1 MEPLSYVGK
10 SVRRKDGPDKV
21 TGRAVYS
28 QDVKLPGTLVG
39 RILRSP
45 HPHARLVRIDA
56 SRARQLPGVKAV
68 ITVDDTKGIKH
79 GFVETPRYPP
89 DQEVLARDRVRF
101 VGEEIAAVA
110 AVDQVIAQQAI
121 DLIEVEYEL
130 LPAVFDPFEAM
141 KPDAPE
147 VHPTHPNVRSE
158 TALSNIAGRT
168 ATGWGD
174 VDEGFAQADYVR
186 EDRFESHLRTHGYL
200 EPQATLAHW
209 EDDKLNVWT
218 SSMGT
223 FVKRA
228 KLAKVLDLPYS
239 AVRIHK
245 TYVGGTFGGKID
257 LYSHEYCAAR
267 LSMITGRPV
276 RMVATREEIFS
287 AYRHGQPL
295 VMEIKTGVRKDGTIV
310 AQQVRAINNAGAY
323 RGSGVVVIF
332 LAWGFTML
340 PYRIPN
346 LAYEGLSVYTN
357 YPLRAPQRGHGC
369 PQIRF
374 AIESQLDRIAEDL
387 GIDPVTIRLR
397 NARKPWEELPN
408 GDNVHEA
415 GLIDCIGLAA
425 EKSGFLA
432 KHGRGRHQASTI
444 RRGIG
449 MGVSSYFGGS
459 LIYPNG
465 SGVIVKMADD
475 GSATVLTGAIDVGQG
490 AETVIA
496 QIVAEELYLPIEDV
510 RIISSDTDTTPQDI
524 GAWISGMTYVT
535 GNAAR
540 QAAGNARTKLLQV
553 AAEKFGCEIEALET
567 RDKIVRNRA
576 NPDQQLTYREVIAL
590 SIATRRG
597 DTVIGEGFWRTMR
610 DEPTHPSL
618 ATTKGRWS
626 ENYAFSCQVAE
637 VEVDTETGEAR
648 VLKAWTVHDCG
659 FAVNPA
665 LVKGQVDG
673 QVSMALGHAFLE
685 EILTKDGYTLNPS
698 WLDYRMPTVH
708 EMASSDDAEIVTEQ
722 YTVGKSYRV
731 KEVGEGLVSGVLA
744 AIANAIYDAT
754 GVRMQST
761 PFTPEKL
768 LRGLR
773 QLERKGRPGR
783 QDRDAEKDADE
794 PAAAT
799 LD

>member
-1 MEPLSYVGK
+1 MSQLSYVGK
-10 SVRRKDGPDKV
+10 SCARKDGPDKV
-21 TGRAVYS
+21 TGRAVYT
-28 QDVKLPGTLVG
+28 QDVKLPGMLTG

-45 HPHARLVRIDA
+45 HPHARIVRIDTSKA
-56 SRARQLPGVKAV
+56 MALPGVKAV
-68 ITVDDTKGIKH
+68 MTVEDTKGIKH

-89 DQEVLARDRVRF
+89 DQEVLAREKVRH

-110 AVDQVIAQQAI
+110 AIDPFTAQKAI

-147 VHPTHPNVRSE
+147 VHPTHPKVKGE
-158 TALSNIAGRT
+158 TPFSNIGGRT
-168 ATGWGD
+168 ATGWGN
-174 VDEGFAQADYVR
+174 VEEGFREADYVR

-223 FVKRA
+223 FVKRS
-228 KLAKVLDLPYS
+228 KLAKVLDLPFS
-239 AVRIHK
+239 AVRVHK

-267 LSMITGRPV
+267 LSMITGCPV
-276 RMVATREEIFS
+276 RIVATREEIFS

-295 VMEIKTGVRKDGTIV
+295 VMEIKTGVRRDGTIV

-346 LAYEGLSVYTN
+346 LAYEGLSVHTN
-357 YPLRAPQRGHGC
+357 NPVRAPQRGHGC

-374 AIESQLDRIAEDL
+374 AIESQLDRIAQDL

-397 NARKPWEELPN
+397 NARRPWEELPN

-415 GLIDCIGLAA
+415 GLIDCIKVAA
-425 EKSGFLA
+425 EKSDFLA
-432 KHGRGRHQASTI
+432 KYGQGRKNEGTI

-490 AETVIA
+490 AETVIS

-510 RIISSDTDTTPQDI
+510 KIISSDTDTTPQDI

-540 QAAGNARTKLLQV
+540 QAAGNARDKMLRLV
-553 AAEKFGCEIEALET
+553 AERFECSVEDLEIGGKCVQRRGQPEQ
-567 RDKIVRNRA
+567 RM
-576 NPDQQLTYREVIAL
+576 TYREIIAF
-590 SIATRRG
+590 SVATRRG
-597 DTVIGEGFWRTMR
+597 DTIIGEGYWRTMR
-610 DEPTHPSL
+610 DEPAHPSL

-637 VEVDTETGEAR
+637 VEVDCETGEAR
-648 VLKAWTVHDCG
+648 VTRALTVHDCG
-659 FAVNPA
+659 FPVNPA
-665 LVKGQVDG
+665 LVSGQVDG

-685 EILTKDGYTLNPS
+685 EVMTKGGYTLNPT
-698 WLDYRMPTVH
+698 WLDYRMPTIH
-708 EMASSDDAEIVTEQ
+708 EMTESDDAEVITEQ
-722 YTVGKSYRV
+722 YTVGKPYRV
-731 KEVGEGLVSGVLA
+731 KEVGEGLVSGILA

-754 GVRMQST
+754 GVRMYST
-761 PFTPEKL
+761 PFSPEKIL
-768 LRGLR
+768 KGLQQLRRESR
-773 QLERKGRPGR
+773 QKT
-783 QDRDAEKDADE
+783 DE
-794 PAAAT
+794 PVEQIAE
-799 LD
+799 LSK

>member
-1 MEPLSYVGK
+1 MSQLSYVGK
-10 SVRRKDGPDKV
+10 SCARKDGPDKV
-21 TGRAVYS
+21 TGRAVYT
-28 QDVKLPGTLVG
+28 QDVKLPGMLTG

-45 HPHARLVRIDA
+45 HPHARIVRIDTSKA
-56 SRARQLPGVKAV
+56 MALPGVKAV
-68 ITVDDTKGIKH
+68 ITVGDTKGIKH

-89 DQEVLARDRVRF
+89 DQEVLAREKVRH

-110 AVDQVIAQQAI
+110 AIDPFTAQKAI

-141 KPDAPE
+141 KSDAPE
-147 VHPTHPNVRSE
+147 VHPTHPKVKGE
-158 TALSNIAGRT
+158 TPFSNIGGRT
-168 ATGWGD
+168 ATGWGN
-174 VDEGFAQADYVR
+174 VEEGFREADYVR

-223 FVKRA
+223 FVKRS
-228 KLAKVLDLPYS
+228 KLAKVLDLPFS
-239 AVRIHK
+239 AVRVHK

-267 LSMITGRPV
+267 LSMITGCPV
-276 RMVATREEIFS
+276 RIVATREEIFS

-295 VMEIKTGVRKDGTIV
+295 VMEIKTGVRRDGTIV

-346 LAYEGLSVYTN
+346 LAYEGLSVHTN
-357 YPLRAPQRGHGC
+357 NPVRAPQRGHGC

-374 AIESQLDRIAEDL
+374 AIESQLDRIAQDL

-397 NARKPWEELPN
+397 NARRPWEELPN

-415 GLIDCIGLAA
+415 GLIDCIKVAA
-425 EKSGFLA
+425 EKSDFLA
-432 KHGRGRHQASTI
+432 KYGQGRKNEGTI

-490 AETVIA
+490 AETVIS

-510 RIISSDTDTTPQDI
+510 KIISSDTDTTPQDI

-540 QAAGNARTKLLQV
+540 QAAGNARDKMLRLV
-553 AAEKFGCEIEALET
+553 AERFECSVEDLEIGGKCVQRRGQPEQ
-567 RDKIVRNRA
+567 RM
-576 NPDQQLTYREVIAL
+576 TYREIIAF
-590 SIATRRG
+590 SVATRRG
-597 DTVIGEGFWRTMR
+597 DTIIGEGYWRTMR
-610 DEPTHPSL
+610 DEPAHPSL

-637 VEVDTETGEAR
+637 VEVDCETGEAR
-648 VLKAWTVHDCG
+648 VTRALTVHDCG
-659 FAVNPA
+659 FPVNPA
-665 LVKGQVDG
+665 LVSGQVDG

-685 EILTKDGYTLNPS
+685 EVMTKGGYTLNPT
-698 WLDYRMPTVH
+698 WLDYRMPTIH
-708 EMASSDDAEIVTEQ
+708 EMTESDDAEVITEQ
-722 YTVGKSYRV
+722 YTVGKPYRV
-731 KEVGEGLVSGVLA
+731 KEVGEGLVSGILA

-754 GVRMQST
+754 GVRMYST
-761 PFTPEKL
+761 PFSPEKIL
-768 LRGLR
+768 KGLQQLRRESR
-773 QLERKGRPGR
+773 QKT
-783 QDRDAEKDADE
+783 DE
-794 PAAAT
+794 PVEQIAE
-799 LD
+799 LSK

>member
-1 MEPLSYVGK
+1 MSELSYIGK
-10 SVRRKDGPDKV
+10 SFRRKDGPDKV

-45 HPHARLVRIDA
+45 HPHARILRIDA
-56 SRARQLPGVKAV
+56 SKALALPGVKAV

-89 DQEVLARDRVRF
+89 DQEVLARGRVVH

-110 AVDQVIAQQAI
+110 AIDHLTAQQAL
-121 DLIEVEYEL
+121 DLIEVEYEA
-130 LPAVFDPFEAM
+130 LPAVFDPVKAM
-141 KPDAPE
+141 QPDAPQI
-147 VHPTHPNVRSE
+147 HPTHPKAEVPF
-158 TALSNIAGRT
+158 SNIGGRT

-174 VDEGFAQADYVR
+174 VDAGFAESDYVR

-200 EPQATLAHW
+200 EPHATIAHW
-209 EDDKLNVWT
+209 ENDRLNVWT

-223 FVKRA
+223 FIKRA
-228 KLAKVLDLPYS
+228 KLARTLDLPYS
-239 AVRIHK
+239 AVRVHK

-257 LYSHEYCAAR
+257 LYSHEYCASR
-267 LSMITGRPV
+267 LSMITRRPV
-276 RMVATREEIFS
+276 RIVATREEIFS

-295 VMEIKTGVRKDGTIV
+295 AMEIKTGVKKDGTIV
-310 AQQVRAINNAGAY
+310 AQQIRVINNSGGY

-332 LAWGFTML
+332 LAWGFTMI

-346 LAYEGLSVYTN
+346 LKYEGLSVYTN
-357 YPLRAPQRGHGC
+357 YTVRAPQRGHGC

-415 GLIDCIGLAA
+415 GLIDCIKVAA
-425 EKSGFLA
+425 EKSDFLN
-432 KHGRGRHQASTI
+432 KYGKGRKSTGTL

-449 MGVSSYFGGS
+449 MGVSGYFGGS

-465 SGVIVKMADD
+465 SGVIVKMNDD
-475 GSATVLTGAIDVGQG
+475 GTPTVLTGGIDVGQG
-490 AETVIA
+490 SETIIS
-496 QIVAEELYLPIEDV
+496 QIVAEELAVSIDDV
-510 RIISSDTDTTPQDI
+510 KIISSDTDTTPQDI

-540 QAAGNARTKLLQV
+540 QAAGNARQKMLDL
-553 AAEKFGCEIEALET
+553 AALRFNVDPANLGIKDRVIFN
-567 RDKIVRNRA
+567 RNDPGQRM
-576 NPDQQLTYREVIAL
+576 TYREIIAY
-590 SIATRRG
+590 SVATRRG
-597 DTVIGEGFWRTMR
+597 DTIIGEGFWRTMR

-626 ENYAFSCQVAE
+626 ENYAYSCQVAE
-637 VEVDTETGEAR
+637 VEVDIETGEAR
-648 VLKAWTVHDCG
+648 LIKALTVHDCG
-659 FAVNPA
+659 FPINPA
-665 LVKGQVDG
+665 LVKGQIDG

-685 EILTKDGYTLNPS
+685 EILTKNGYTLNPT
-698 WLDYRMPTVH
+698 WLDYRMPTIH
-708 EMASSDDAEIVTEQ
+708 EMAASDDADVITEE
-722 YTVGKSYRV
+722 YVVGKPYRT
-731 KEVGEGLVSGVLA
+731 KEVGEGLVSGILA
-744 AIANAIYDAT
+744 AIANAVYDAT
-754 GVRMQST
+754 GVRMTST
-761 PFTPEKL
+761 PFTPEKIL
-768 LRGLR
+768 KGARKLARESR
-773 QLERKGRPGR
+773 Q
-783 QDRDAEKDADE
+783 QH
-794 PAAAT
+794 
-799 LD
+799 